1 MGQQQINGFEN
12 MSKYKKI
19 NENWFKFQ
27 FLLAFLVKYNKNT
40 SEHTSKILIWKYI
53 ELSTL
58 NLEWYL
64 FCTYVG
70 YRFYIHI

>member
-1 MGQQQINGFEN
+1 MGQQQINGFKN

-40 SEHTSKILIWKYI
+40 SERQVRY
-53 ELSTL
+53 
-58 NLEWYL
+58 
-64 FCTYVG
+64 
-70 YRFYIHI
+70 